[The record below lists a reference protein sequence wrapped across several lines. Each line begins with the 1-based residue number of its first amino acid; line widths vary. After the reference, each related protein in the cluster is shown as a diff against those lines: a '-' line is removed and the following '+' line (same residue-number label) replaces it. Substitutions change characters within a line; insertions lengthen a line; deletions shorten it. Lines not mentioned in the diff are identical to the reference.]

1 MQVRAGFFGHVHVDE
16 AAIVRSCTPA
26 TAPNGSAPIQWRITP
41 ATAPNGS
48 APIQW
53 RITRAVKWCSG
64 GNLDV
69 GDVFGEVIVLL
80 IASLIASLIALLIA
94 STSTSEMCLAR

>member
-1 MQVRAGFFGHVHVDE
+1 VHVDE
-16 AAIVRSCTPA
+16 AAIVRSC
-26 TAPNGSAPIQWRITP
+26 TP